1 MMEVDNKYLVE
12 AIDWAIGF
20 APKLLFAILIL
31 GLGLWFAKKLSKVIR
46 FSLSKANLG
55 LEIEDFLASLFD
67 MLLKIVV
74 LLAAVATVGVK
85 VSALFGVLA
94 AAGFAVGLALQGFL
108 GNFASGLTLVFFKP
122 YKVGDWVSIA
132 DTFGSVKSI
141 QIFSTELITPGEKTV
156 IIPNGQVT
164 DNIIVNYST
173 RGKIRLELQITM
185 PYSESFPRIK
195 QIIQNA
201 LKEVDLVLQDPAPKI
216 GIEAYDTHNIVVGVK
231 PFILPDHFWDATF
244 EVYEAIKKSFS
255 ENDIQVAYSEGVE
268 MGKIGE

>member
-1 MMEVDNKYLVE
+1 MEVDNKYVSD
-12 AIDWAIGF
+12 AIDWAITF
-20 APKLLFAILIL
+20 APKLVLALAILAI
-31 GLGLWFAKKLSKVIR
+31 GMWMAKKLSKVIR

-55 LEIEDFLASLFD
+55 LEIEEFLSSLFD
-67 MLLKIVV
+67 MGLKVIVV
-74 LLAAVATVGVK
+74 LAAVATVGVK

-132 DTFGSVKSI
+132 DTFGKVKSI
-141 QIFSTELITPGEKTV
+141 QIFSTELITPGEKMV

-195 QIIQNA
+195 QIIKDA
-201 LKEVDLVLQDPAPKI
+201 LNDLDHILQDPEPKI
-216 GIEAYDTHNIVVGVK
+216 GIEAYDSHNVVVGIK
-231 PFILPDHFWDATF
+231 PFIYPDYYWDATF
-244 EVYEAIKKSFS
+244 EVYEAIKKAFS
-255 ENDIQVAYSEGVE
+255 VHNIQVAYSEGVE
-268 MGKIGE
+268 LGRIGE